1 VNARQL
7 LAPLAILVLASNA
20 GAQTLPAPTVA
31 PEAAAKAPRP
41 LPGPM
46 FESPAFTRA
55 VDAGFRTRTGRP
67 GPRNFVQRARYS
79 IRARLIPEQHRLT
92 GEESVVYTNQAPDT
106 LDRLAVHL
114 RQNAFA
120 PGSPRLGPA
129 PVTAGMEL
137 SRVALDGAALEP
149 IDPRGEPRPGYAVL
163 GTVMWIR
170 PPAPIAPGDS
180 MRLDFEWSYEP
191 PPKPADGREG
201 REGDVYFMGYW
212 YPQMAVYDDVEGWVA
227 DPYLLQSEFYMD
239 PADYDL
245 TLTAPRGWVVD
256 ATGALMN
263 PADVLSE
270 STRSLLARVRQTGE
284 VARVLT
290 PGEGGG
296 VFADG
301 SGDVATWHFVA
312 NDVRDVAWGASDE
325 WAWDATR
332 ALVPRAGGAAPD
344 TVDIHSFFR
353 LHEPAAAWSAGGARY
368 TRDAIEQLSAYL
380 WPYPWTK
387 MSSFEG
393 ILTGGGMEYPM
404 LTVMQ
409 PWADT
414 LALAGDLMH
423 ETGHMWFPMMVG
435 SNETRFVWMDEGLT
449 QFDVAQAMRVLY
461 GEPREGGRPNDSEP
475 GQRMLYLESA
485 RRGLEAPLMR
495 PGDEFPERLYSL
507 NYNKTAQVLAALR
520 SIVGEEAFHE
530 ALREYG
536 RRWRGRHPYPYDFFN
551 TFADV
556 TGRDLGW
563 FWRTWFEETWPLDQA
578 IADVRADGDSLS
590 IVVEDR
596 GLAPMPVRIAV
607 TRDDGTVERIEI
619 PVDTWLTGARRT
631 TVPVARTPEVI
642 RVEID
647 PEAAFPDIDRSN
659 QVWTAR

>member
-1 VNARQL
+1 M
-7 LAPLAILVLASNA
+7 
-20 GAQTLPAPTVA
+20 
-31 PEAAAKAPRP
+31 KAPRP
-41 LPGPM
+41 LPGPV
-46 FESPAFTRA
+46 FESSAFTRA

-79 IRARLIPEQHRLT
+79 IRARLVPEQHLLM
-92 GEESVVYTNQAPDT
+92 GEESIVYTNQSPDT

-129 PVTAGMEL
+129 PVTSGMEL
-137 SRVALDGAALEP
+137 SRVMLDGAALETM
-149 IDPRGEPRPGYAVL
+149 DPRGEPRPGYVVL

-180 MRLDFEWSYEP
+180 VRLEFEWSYEP
-191 PPKPADGREG
+191 PPKPSDGRQG

-212 YPQMAVYDDVEGWVA
+212 YPQIAVYDDVEGWVA
-227 DPYLLQSEFYMD
+227 DPYLLQAEFYMD

-245 TLTAPRGWVVD
+245 WLTAPRGWVVD

-263 PADVLSE
+263 PEAVLSE
-270 STRSLLARVRQTGE
+270 GARSLLARVRQTGE

-290 PGEGGG
+290 PGEEDG
-296 VFADG
+296 VFAGG
-301 SGDVATWHFVA
+301 SGDTATWHFVA
-312 NDVRDVAWGASDE
+312 NDVRDAAWGASDE

-353 LHEPAAAWSAGGARY
+353 LHEPAAAWSVGGARY

-404 LTVMQ
+404 LTVMR

-435 SNETRFVWMDEGLT
+435 SNETRYVWMDEGVT

-475 GQRMLYLESA
+475 GQRGLYLDDA
-485 RRGLEAPLMR
+485 RHGREVPLMR

-507 NYNKTAQVLAALR
+507 YYNKTAQVLAALR
-520 SIVGEEAFHE
+520 SIVGEEPFHE

-536 RRWRGRHPYPYDFFN
+536 RRWRGWHPYPYDFFN

-563 FWRTWFEETWPLDQA
+563 FWTTWFQETWPLDQA

-590 IVVEDR
+590 IIVEDR
-596 GLAPMPVRIAV
+596 GLAPMPARIVV
-607 TRDDGTVERIEI
+607 TRSDGTVERIEV
-619 PVDTWLTGARRT
+619 PVDTWLTGARRM
-631 TVPVARTPEVI
+631 TVGVARAPEVI